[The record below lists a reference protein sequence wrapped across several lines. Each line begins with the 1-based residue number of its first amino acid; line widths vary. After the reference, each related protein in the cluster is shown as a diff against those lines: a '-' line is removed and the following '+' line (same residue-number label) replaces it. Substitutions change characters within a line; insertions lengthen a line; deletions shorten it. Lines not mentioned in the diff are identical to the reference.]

1 VIKGKERIMG
11 HVVLTGIIEREE
23 DQFVS
28 YCPELGVASCGD
40 TVDEAID
47 NLGDAIQVQLDALE
61 ETGELR
67 RVFHERNIRIDLSPP
82 PFDGVSIKVP
92 PGKICYTYP
101 RQVPLAGAA

>member
-1 VIKGKERIMG
+1 MVTAKERIMG
-11 HVVLTGIIEREE
+11 YIVLTGIIEKEGG
-23 DQFVS
+23 QFVS

-47 NLGDAIQVQLDALE
+47 NLGDALQVQLDALE

-67 RVFHERNIRIDLSPP
+67 RVFHERNIRIDISPP
-82 PFDGVSIKVP
+82 AFDGVSIKVP

-101 RQVPLAGAA
+101 RQVPLTGVA

>member
-1 VIKGKERIMG
+1 MVIDEERIMG
-11 HVVLTGIIEREE
+11 HIVLTGIMEREG

-40 TVDEAID
+40 TIDEAID
-47 NLGDAIQVQLDALE
+47 NLDDALQVYLDALE

-67 RVFHERNIRIDLSPP
+67 RVFREKNIRIDISPP

-101 RQVPLAGAA
+101 RQVSLAGVA